1 MIHLPCGAK
10 HGPFITI
17 NIAIATAIIIATH
30 NCWPVVVVV
39 VVVTIVVV
47 AVTIVDTVDT
57 VGSGRNEK

>member
-17 NIAIATAIIIATH
+17 NIAIATAIIIATATH
-30 NCWPVVVVV
+30 NCWPAVVVVV
-39 VVVTIVVV
+39 VV
-47 AVTIVDTVDT
+47 ADTVDT